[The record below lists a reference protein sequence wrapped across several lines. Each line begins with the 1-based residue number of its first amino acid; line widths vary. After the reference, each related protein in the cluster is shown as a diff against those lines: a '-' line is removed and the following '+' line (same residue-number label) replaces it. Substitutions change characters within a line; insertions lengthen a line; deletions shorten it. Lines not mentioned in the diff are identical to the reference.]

1 MKTVFFHPSFG
12 DLGGA
17 ELLAATQATYLKG
30 QAWDVSLVTFGFREE
45 VWRNKLM
52 DIPVDVVPRRH
63 WTDLFRGRL
72 EKWKGRAHRAEP
84 FLARAETVLA
94 HNPPAAAMLGHMAIK
109 GLRVWYCH
117 EAPWRLHPESVDY
130 DLLQCPGSSEA
141 LQALR
146 RRILERAKR
155 DRALA
160 EWDWAGVARLDRII
174 ANSGFCRDNLQR
186 IYGRSDIQ
194 VIPPIVAFDEHSHRP
209 GLDRGAPQI
218 LTLARLE
225 ALKNVGTV
233 LRGFARFASD
243 VPRARLHVVGDGH
256 ARPSLT
262 RLAREL
268 GVEDRVHFHGYLDP
282 CRDRAKLDE
291 VFQTCD
297 VFALLPID
305 ESFGLVFAE
314 AAARGLL
321 LVGPDRGGPPEILEG
336 GRLGWTLPCQEPEAF
351 TQALHEIWHLTDEDA
366 ALRRRE
372 TERSCRARYSVETVG
387 PRLEAA
393 LRPLMPHS

>member
-1 MKTVFFHPSFG
+1 
-12 DLGGA
+12 
-17 ELLAATQATYLKG
+17 
-30 QAWDVSLVTFGFREE
+30 
-45 VWRNKLM
+45 
-52 DIPVDVVPRRH
+52 
-63 WTDLFRGRL
+63 
-72 EKWKGRAHRAEP
+72 
-84 FLARAETVLA
+84 
-94 HNPPAAAMLGHMAIK
+94 
-109 GLRVWYCH
+109 
-117 EAPWRLHPESVDY
+117 
-130 DLLQCPGSSEA
+130 
-141 LQALR
+141 
-146 RRILERAKR
+146 
-155 DRALA
+155 
-160 EWDWAGVARLDRII
+160 
-174 ANSGFCRDNLQR
+174 
-186 IYGRSDIQ
+186 
-194 VIPPIVAFDEHSHRP
+194 
-209 GLDRGAPQI
+209 
-218 LTLARLE
+218 
-225 ALKNVGTV
+225 
-233 LRGFARFASD
+233 
-243 VPRARLHVVGDGH
+243 
-256 ARPSLT
+256 
-262 RLAREL
+262 
-268 GVEDRVHFHGYLDP
+268 VHFHGYLDP